1 MITLIV
7 LAASAVSPIKHI
19 MNVVGIRKTATEVVA
34 STKKDLC
41 RETSEKLSESTV
53 PAHNCGDSAAQSK
66 SVERHKPES
75 PANSNKD
82 STSHREEMRTRYFTK
97 DICTFAGGFNNLW
110 IIPTLQAILKL
121 TVIQDKLQQ
130 QAPAALI
137 KHSNTPKFASLFLK
151 ALKNPGKQFN
161 DIYEALLDLRT
172 ILPNSNEPKTLFC
185 FLDHVLVWFEKC
197 GLHTTVIKTKTIT
210 CESCKFSNSYKS
222 NLGRII
228 ELPLPL
234 SPNQSTYSL
243 LKSTFSKSH
252 WIQKC
257 AICKTN
263 IEGQVVWNALDILIL
278 HLPEDSGSQP
288 RQPVAASEFVTIYI
302 SKDQKTVY
310 TLSSIICY
318 SSAQQRYRAFLIN
331 IFVTIKSDQ
340 HLSVI
345 RGRPQETLDGKIYL
359 YERVYA
365 RHWSKA
371 LRQELAATSK

>member
-7 LAASAVSPIKHI
+7 LAASAVSHIKHI
-19 MNVVGIRKTATEVVA
+19 INVVGIRKTATAPVV

-41 RETSEKLSESTV
+41 SSNLSGRTSENLSESIV
-53 PAHNCGDSAAQSK
+53 PAHNCGDGAAQSK
-66 SVERHKPES
+66 SVARHIPES

-82 STSHREEMRTRYFTK
+82 SMSHWEEMRTRYFTK

-110 IIPTLQAILKL
+110 IIPTLQAILQL
-121 TVIQDKLQQ
+121 TVIKDKLQQ
-130 QAPAALI
+130 QTPTVI
-137 KHSNTPKFASLFLK
+137 RKYSNMPKFASLFLK

-161 DIYEALLDLRT
+161 DIYEALLDLRA

-185 FLDHVLVWFEKC
+185 FLDHLLVWFEKC

-210 CESCKFSNSYKS
+210 CEICKFSNSCKS

-228 ELPLPL
+228 ELPRPT

-243 LKSTFSKSH
+243 LKSTFTKSH

-257 AICKTN
+257 AICKSNT
-263 IEGQVVWNALDILIL
+263 EEHMVWNALDVLIL

-288 RQPVAASEFVTIYI
+288 QHPVAASEFVTIYM

-318 SSAQQRYRAFLIN
+318 SSARQRYRAFLIN
-331 IFVTIKSDQ
+331 IFVTIKADE

-345 RGRPQETLDGKIYL
+345 RGRPQENLDGKIYL

-365 RHWSKA
+365 RDMK
-371 LRQELAATSK
+371 QGT